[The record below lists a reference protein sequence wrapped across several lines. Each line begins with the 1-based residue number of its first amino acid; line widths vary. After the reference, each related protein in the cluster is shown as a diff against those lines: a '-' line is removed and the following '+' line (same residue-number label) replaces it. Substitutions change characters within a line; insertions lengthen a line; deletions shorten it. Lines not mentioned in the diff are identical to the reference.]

1 MTMSETCPVCGMA
14 VDPATAPSSTH
25 NGKTYHFCC
34 DDCKQQFDAD
44 PEKFVGK

>member
-1 MTMSETCPVCGMA
+1 MA

-44 PEKFVGK
+44 PEKFIGE